1 MSRSGLKLLIKW
13 TGWPGTGVEI
23 KGWVGIKKIICREKF
38 QLLLNYCTNIICY
51 MMFKAKVGSQLGFSF
66 LVILAEIIY
75 SESNSVGS
83 GYALKK
89 DVRIRTVT
97 NGLET

>member
-1 MSRSGLKLLIKW
+1 
-13 TGWPGTGVEI
+13 
-23 KGWVGIKKIICREKF
+23 
-38 QLLLNYCTNIICY
+38 

-89 DVRIRTVT
+89 AVRIRTVT
-97 NGLET
+97 MGIIRYLIDSTYHLSLALKSKTQK